1 MTRPTKAIQIFYE
14 RFEKDGGIP
23 TKKEFDE
30 WFYGKDRGRASR
42 YYYQVKRQFLKELEE
57 KGVNVK

>member
-1 MTRPTKAIQIFYE
+1 MTRPTKAIQIFYDYRDKE
-14 RFEKDGGIP
+14 NRVP

-42 YYYQVKRQFLKELEE
+42 YYYQVKRQFLKEQE
-57 KGVNVK
+57 GDD